1 MFVWKNWPHEP
12 KFPHC
17 TNVYQL
23 RPARY
28 RLTDQISGQL
38 EAGFNLT
45 NRYEDNRGGT
55 NKIADFFPAFIAT
68 RAVKRSY

>member
-12 KFPHC
+12 TFPHY

-23 RPARY
+23 RQARY

-45 NRYEDNRGGT
+45 SMYEDNRGGT
-55 NKIADFFPAFIAT
+55 NKIDVFFPAFIAT